1 MSKLKPCPFCGSNA
15 GVLEYQRLSGP
26 TLYKVVCNSRKCR
39 GHDGAGS
46 VGAWLE
52 NGWRDS
58 REEAAELWN
67 RRAERTCRMGAPV
80 DGEYRCGACGHLNRE
95 TYRADKG
102 WYRPVYCAHC
112 GARAVSDDAD
122 R

>member
-1 MSKLKPCPFCGSNA
+1 MTDLKKCPFCGSNA
-15 GVLEYQRLSGP
+15 GVLEYRRLSGP

-52 NGWRDS
+52 NGWRES

-67 RRAERTCRMGAPV
+67 RRSERICRAVLPPYWRHVEEIAECSVCGRQLLLE
-80 DGEYRCGACGHLNRE
+80 DDDEYCPRCGAKVVEHAE
-95 TYRADKG
+95 A
-102 WYRPVYCAHC
+102 
-112 GARAVSDDAD
+112 
-122 R
+122 